1 MRIRR
6 LGLNLKR
13 YTTSTLRYL
22 ASLDEYRANKKQI
35 LKAIPKRKIEKQWW
49 DIRAKF
55 NYRVSKR
62 EFAEY
67 YELVRKAQRK
77 LNRIKADEDLLW
89 RNRVPLSVSGF
100 QSVAQF
106 KAQFR
111 RVKNILRRDYKK
123 QVSYEIRDRLYS
135 NLRYQFGDN
144 AETDQLIEEFKNMT
158 DTEFNEFF
166 KRNRELD
173 RLRYDSDQE
182 KLRQYLTAGEIDYEH
197 IQDSIEEYAKWSGL
211 KENILV
217 NKVEIL

>member
-1 MRIRR
+1 MRVRR

-62 EFAEY
+62 EFMEY

-89 RNRVPLSVSGF
+89 RNRVPLGVSGF

-106 KAQFR
+106 KAQFK
-111 RVKNILRRDYKK
+111 RVKNILKRDYKR
-123 QVSYEIRDRLYS
+123 QVSLDIRDRLYN
-135 NLRYQFGDN
+135 NLRYQFGEN
-144 AETDQLIEEFKNMT
+144 EYTDQLVEEFKNMT
-158 DTEFNEFF
+158 DAEFNEFF

-182 KLRQYLTAGEIDYEH
+182 ALREYVSSASIDYMH
-197 IQDSIEEYAKWSGL
+197 IQNSIEEYAKWSGL